1 MPLERLVLIIVIVL
15 AAAGLT
21 VLAGAFIVSAFA
33 LPAWAT
39 LAAAI
44 PVSLVLYIV
53 ARTIAERLGSRD
65 DDRYD
70 KMDH

>member
-21 VLAGAFIVSAFA
+21 VLAGAFIVSAVA

-53 ARTIAERLGSRD
+53 ARAIAERLGSRD